1 MQGGGKMKILYK
13 QPRQDIQSS
22 LSRFGVQN
30 CYFKRLSFERDNK
43 SVTKKSHHHTG
54 FEMHFIIEGLQEY
67 EVNGKNYVLESGS
80 FLIIYPGVSHTVIA
94 SVPHTQKYSITFD
107 KHTVES
113 QICFLG
119 TISERIADNL
129 DYIFNEALLKKEIST
144 TLIENNILE
153 ILVWAFRL
161 SGREEKK
168 NTQKQDEN
176 VIVSLAKQYIDDNI
190 DLAPSVE
197 EVSEYC
203 YLSTKQLTRIFQ
215 RYEDISPGE
224 YIMKMRISTIEK
236 LLADD
241 SLSLKQISEITNFK
255 NEYYFNAFFKKHS
268 GMPPGEYRK
277 MLAK

>member
-1 MQGGGKMKILYK
+1 M
-13 QPRQDIQSS
+13 
-22 LSRFGVQN
+22 
-30 CYFKRLSFERDNK
+30 
-43 SVTKKSHHHTG
+43 
-54 FEMHFIIEGLQEY
+54 
-67 EVNGKNYVLESGS
+67 
-80 FLIIYPGVSHTVIA
+80 
-94 SVPHTQKYSITFD
+94 
-107 KHTVES
+107 
-113 QICFLG
+113 
-119 TISERIADNL
+119 
-129 DYIFNEALLKKEIST
+129 
-144 TLIENNILE
+144 
-153 ILVWAFRL
+153 
-161 SGREEKK
+161 
-168 NTQKQDEN
+168 
-176 VIVSLAKQYIDDNI
+176 
-190 DLAPSVE
+190 APSGE